1 MGIVVVTSAPTPP
14 VKPGAAES
22 PPLAPH
28 ASIVYCATLGGMDT
42 AELPVGGSTTTT
54 VVPGVFVVSVRA
66 GPGDVQLGTAALAG
80 GAARA

>member
-1 MGIVVVTSAPTPP
+1 
-14 VKPGAAES
+14 VKDGAAES
-22 PPLAPH
+22 PPPPAQ
-28 ASIVYCATLGGMDT
+28 ASTLYCDTFAGMDT
-42 AELPVGGSTTTT
+42 AVSAVGGSTTTT

>member
-1 MGIVVVTSAPTPP
+1 
-14 VKPGAAES
+14 
-22 PPLAPH
+22 
-28 ASIVYCATLGGMDT
+28 MDT
-42 AELPVGGSTTTT
+42 AEFPVGGSTTTT